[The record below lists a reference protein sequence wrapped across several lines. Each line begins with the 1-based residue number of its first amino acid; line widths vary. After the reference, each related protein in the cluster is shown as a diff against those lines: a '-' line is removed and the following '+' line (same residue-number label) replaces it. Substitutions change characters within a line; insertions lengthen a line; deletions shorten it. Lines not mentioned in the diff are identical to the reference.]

1 MNLEDIG
8 RYSLISDEPR
18 NSSGLI
24 KVLQQLYCVL
34 SIKHNCSCVVMQC
47 STFLYRAGVFL
58 FFPLYNSVVGF
69 SSWSTRLTMCVDLW
83 LSSYYTNVLI
93 LPFHTSIIEEYSFVV
108 IDRKRCA
115 FFMHYQRSESH
126 NQLWHMR

>member
-8 RYSLISDEPR
+8 RDSLISDEPR

-58 FFPLYNSVVGF
+58 FSLYIIVWLVLAHDPL
-69 SSWSTRLTMCVDLW
+69 D
-83 LSSYYTNVLI
+83 
-93 LPFHTSIIEEYSFVV
+93 
-108 IDRKRCA
+108 
-115 FFMHYQRSESH
+115 
-126 NQLWHMR
+126 